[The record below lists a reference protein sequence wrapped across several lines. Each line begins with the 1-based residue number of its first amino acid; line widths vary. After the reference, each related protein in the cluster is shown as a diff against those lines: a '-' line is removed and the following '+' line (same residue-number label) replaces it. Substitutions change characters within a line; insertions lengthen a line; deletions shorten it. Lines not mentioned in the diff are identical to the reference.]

1 MARGISPAIPLMAFF
16 LVGVPIIVWILIE
29 SGLDRGYISD
39 FIAYCASLLGV
50 SRVGVSSYVSEILL
64 IIAYIG
70 GIATAILY
78 IYEKIFSEE
87 G

>member
-1 MARGISPAIPLMAFF
+1 M
-16 LVGVPIIVWILIE
+16 IVWFLIA

-39 FIAYCASLLGV
+39 FIGFCASLLGV
-50 SRVGVSSYVSEILL
+50 SRVGVSTYISEILL
-64 IIAYIG
+64 VIAYIG

-78 IYEKIFSEE
+78 IYEKIFGEE